1 MPGIYDSVKRFFI
14 QVTEMGLLLIALAD
28 VVGIIFGPGNLPFVG
43 DVVSN
48 LTNLIKSLG
57 DSGIVGLIAVGII
70 PVSYTH
76 LTLPTNREV

>member
-14 QVTEMGLLLIALAD
+14 QVTEMGLLLIALAV

-43 DVVSN
+43 EVVTN

-70 PVSYTH
+70 LWLLSK
-76 LTLPTNREV
+76 RA